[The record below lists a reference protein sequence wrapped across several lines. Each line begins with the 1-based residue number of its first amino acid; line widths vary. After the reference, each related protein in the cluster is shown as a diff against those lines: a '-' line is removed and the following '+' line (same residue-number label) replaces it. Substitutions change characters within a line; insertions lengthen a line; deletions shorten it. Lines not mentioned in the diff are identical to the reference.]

1 MFWEM
6 IKQKLTQMW
15 VDKSMLTWVDFN
27 NMDDLN
33 NLAKKIM
40 PDIIDKNPKFKQ
52 MINNQL
58 SPDQKKEIWI

>member
-58 SPDQKKEIWI
+58 SQDQKKEIWI